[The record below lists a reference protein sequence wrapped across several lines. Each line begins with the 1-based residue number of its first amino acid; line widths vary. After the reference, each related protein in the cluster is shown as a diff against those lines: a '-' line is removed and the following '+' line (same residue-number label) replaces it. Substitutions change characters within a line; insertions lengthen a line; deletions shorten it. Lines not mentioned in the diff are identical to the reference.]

1 MGSFVLGS
9 NRYKNVDNL
18 TSEAA
23 LKGLE
28 FKLILILLMRIL
40 LQKLRSIFGKD
51 TNEQNNESRV
61 KNETR
66 RFT

>member
-1 MGSFVLGS
+1 LGS
-9 NRYKNVDNL
+9 NIYKNVDNL

-23 LKGLE
+23 LKVWSLN
-28 FKLILILLMRIL
+28 LMLILLKRSR
-40 LQKLRSIFGKD
+40 LQKLKNTFGKD